1 MNKKKTIGYCVLIIF
16 IIFRLLYLI
25 ASFMSTTFDITMW
38 TQRQRNLVMLFTVG
52 LSYITISSYL
62 NLKDE

>member
-1 MNKKKTIGYCVLIIF
+1 MNKKTIGYCVLIIF
-16 IIFRLLYLI
+16 IIFMLLYLI

>member
-1 MNKKKTIGYCVLIIF
+1 MNKKTIGYCVLIIF
-16 IIFRLLYLI
+16 IIFMLLYLI

-38 TQRQRNLVMLFTVG
+38 TQKQRNLVMLFTVG

>member
-1 MNKKKTIGYCVLIIF
+1 MNKKTIGYCVLIIF
-16 IIFRLLYLI
+16 IIFMLLYLI

-52 LSYITISSYL
+52 LSYITVSSYL
-62 NLKDE
+62 NFKDE

>member
-1 MNKKKTIGYCVLIIF
+1 MNKKTIGYCVLIIF
-16 IIFRLLYLI
+16 IIFMVLYLLG
-25 ASFMSTTFDITMW
+25 SFMSATFDITMW

-52 LSYITISSYL
+52 LSYITVSSYL